1 MKAPRT
7 PRAPQART
15 PQRRAPSI
23 FGRRLKELIAER
35 ARELG
40 DFNETKL
47 AKSIGVPQQRI
58 NGITSGRTDYPR
70 GTLATDLARFFG
82 VNVEYLYREEARR
95 MPGFAETPQKS
106 APRQNPS
113 QGAPPYV
120 GENDLPVFAATEAGP
135 GEMVVSSDPIEY
147 VPRPWYLK
155 GAKDGY
161 AVLVVGES
169 MEPRYSPGEIVIV
182 NPKAAL
188 VRGKDAIITTA
199 QEGGD
204 FRAMIKTYLGAT
216 LEAWKL
222 KQFNPPP
229 GAKSEFQVNKKE
241 WPHAVRVV
249 GRYDG
254 G

>member
-1 MKAPRT
+1 MKAPR
-7 PRAPQART
+7 PAKAARPPQGRV
-15 PQRRAPSI
+15 PSI

-47 AKSIGVPQQRI
+47 AKAIGVPQQRI
-58 NGITSGRTDYPR
+58 NGITSGRSDYPR

-82 VNVEYLYREEARR
+82 VNVEYFYREEARR
-95 MPGFAETPQKS
+95 APGPADMAQKS
-106 APRQNPS
+106 APRPS
-113 QGAPPYV
+113 AAYAPPYL

-216 LEAWKL
+216 QDAWKL

-229 GAKSEFQVNKKE
+229 GGKPEFEAQKRD

>member
-1 MKAPRT
+1 LITERSHKIGGLSEIQLGKLLGISPQAINRLTRGATQLPTKRGLARKLAEFFDVDIQYFYDENAPRRMGGEDIARG
-7 PRAPQART
+7 RAQPSPSPPSGHSPPPQ
-15 PQRRAPSI
+15 
-23 FGRRLKELIAER
+23 FL
-35 ARELG
+35 
-40 DFNETKL
+40 
-47 AKSIGVPQQRI
+47 
-58 NGITSGRTDYPR
+58 
-70 GTLATDLARFFG
+70 
-82 VNVEYLYREEARR
+82 
-95 MPGFAETPQKS
+95 
-106 APRQNPS
+106 
-113 QGAPPYV
+113 

-216 LEAWKL
+216 QDVWKL

-229 GAKSEFQVNKKE
+229 GAKSEFQVTKKE

>member
-1 MKAPRT
+1 
-7 PRAPQART
+7 
-15 PQRRAPSI
+15 
-23 FGRRLKELIAER
+23 LKELIAER
-35 ARELG
+35 MREVG
-40 DFNETKL
+40 DFNETRL
-47 AKSIGVPQQRI
+47 AKAIGVPQQRI

-70 GTLATDLARFFG
+70 GTLAADLARFFG
-82 VNVEYLYREEARR
+82 INVEYLYREEARR
-95 MPGFAETPQKS
+95 APAPTGFADTAQKS
-106 APRQNPS
+106 APRPTAYQ
-113 QGAPPYV
+113 PPYL

-216 LEAWKL
+216 QDVWKL